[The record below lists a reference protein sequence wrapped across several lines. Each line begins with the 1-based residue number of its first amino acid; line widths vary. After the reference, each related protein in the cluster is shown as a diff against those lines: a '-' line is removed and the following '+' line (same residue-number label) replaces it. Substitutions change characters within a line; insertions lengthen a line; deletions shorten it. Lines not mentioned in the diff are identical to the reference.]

1 MRVPKALALIDGE
14 HYPDV
19 LVETLA
25 SLPYEIV
32 GAVLLGGTEKLRGGV
47 PDYGVQLWSTLAEA
61 LAEVDVDVV
70 VDLSDE
76 PVVGPR
82 RRFRLAS
89 RALSHGVPYVGADF
103 RLDPVRFA
111 PYAQP
116 ALAVI
121 GTGKRVGKT
130 AVAGHVA
137 RLLSRSREIVVV
149 AMGRGGPREPVVMPA
164 PPSVADLLALSRSG
178 VHAASDYLEDAA
190 LAGVVTVG
198 ARRCGGGLAGEP
210 FVSNVEEA
218 AQLAA
223 GLGPDLVLL
232 EASGATLPPI
242 DAGARILVAGAHQEP
257 ETLTGHLGPYRL
269 FLSDLVVLTMC
280 EAPLATPE
288 QIDVLRLAIAGVDPD
303 LPVIATVLRP
313 RPVESVAGR
322 RVAFFSTA
330 PASIH
335 DKLREHLT
343 HAHGAEVVFVS
354 GSLADRGVLLAE
366 IDSPEVAGA
375 EVYLTEIKAAAIDVV
390 AETAETRGVPVVFA
404 DNEVVPLPGEL
415 DLDEAVEAVADAVIA
430 AGSVA

>member
-1 MRVPKALALIDGE
+1 VRALALVDGE

-19 LVETLA
+19 VIETLA
-25 SLPYEIV
+25 ALPYEVV
-32 GAVLLGGTEKLRGGV
+32 GAVMLGGTEKLRGGTPDFGV
-47 PDYGVQLWSTLAEA
+47 PLWSSIDEA
-61 LAEVDVDVV
+61 LAEIDVDVV

-89 RALSHGVPYVGADF
+89 KALARGLPYVGADF

-111 PYAQP
+111 PFSQP

-137 RLLSRSREIVVV
+137 RLLSASHELVVV
-149 AMGRGGPREPVVMPA
+149 AMGRGGPAEPVVTQA
-164 PPSVADLLALSRSG
+164 PPSLADLLALSRSG

-190 LAGVVTVG
+190 LAKVVTVG

-218 AQLAA
+218 ARIAA
-223 GLGPDLVLL
+223 SLGPDLILL
-232 EASGATLPPI
+232 EASGATVPPVA
-242 DAGARILVAGAHQEP
+242 AGARILVAGAHQDP
-257 ETLTGHLGPYRL
+257 ETVTGYLGAYRL
-269 FLSDLVVLTMC
+269 LLSDLVVLTMC
-280 EAPLATPE
+280 EEPLASST
-288 QIDVLRLAIAGVDPD
+288 QVDDLRLAIAAVDPA

-313 RPVESVAGR
+313 KPAEPVAGR

-330 PASIH
+330 PSAMH
-335 DKLREHLT
+335 DRLRDHLEREHD
-343 HAHGAEVVFVS
+343 AEVVLVS
-354 GSLADRGVLLAE
+354 GSLADRGALLAE
-366 IDSPEVAGA
+366 LDSPAAARA

-390 AETAETRGVPVVFA
+390 AETAETRGLPVVFA
-404 DNEVVPLPGEL
+404 DNEVLPLPGER
-415 DLDEAVEAVADAVIA
+415 DLDAEIVALADVAIA
-430 AGSVA
+430 ARAAV